1 MRLQFKTHSIC
12 RSVGKKILVDQYPVE
27 SNNINPR
34 TGWPYSDVSL
44 FQLAQRGLA
53 VFDGSRISN
62 LPEVGERVTFDTLSS
77 KNVSTPAEKQAAFM
91 KKFNIKHPE
100 QKPAVVVESVVES
113 APASVAE

>member
-12 RSVGKKILVDQYPVE
+12 CCVGKKILVDQYPVE
-27 SNNINPR
+27 PNNINPR

-53 VFDGSRISN
+53 QFDGSRISN
-62 LPEVGERVTFDTLSS
+62 LPEIGERETFETLSS

-91 KKFNIKHPE
+91 KKFNSKHPE
-100 QKPAVVVESVVES
+100 QKPAVVVEPIVEP
-113 APASVAE
+113 APVAE